1 METPARPRRPLLQSL
16 ARGLRC
22 RCPQCGAGRIFDGYL
37 TVRPACPACGEDLSP
52 QRADDL
58 PPYLT
63 IVLVGHIIVP
73 LILAVQSRWPLS
85 SAVHLAIWLPLTLIL
100 TLALLRP
107 IKGLVVGLQWSLYM
121 HGFDR
126 ENPGDDADLPP
137 PRWQRDKAATPD

>member
-1 METPARPRRPLLQSL
+1 METTVRPHRPLLRSL
-16 ARGLRC
+16 GRGLRC
-22 RCPQCGAGRIFDGYL
+22 RCPQCGVGRIFDGYL
-37 TVRPACPACGEDLSP
+37 TVRASCAHCGEDFTP

-73 LILAVQSRWPLS
+73 LILAVQTRWPLS
-85 SAVHLAIWLPLTLIL
+85 SAIHLAIWLPLAAIL

-107 IKGLVVGLQWSLYM
+107 VKGLVVALQWAMYM

-126 ENPGDDADLPP
+126 ENPGDDPLPP
-137 PRWQRDKAATPD
+137 ARWRDDTQRPD